1 MAKAVRWQIP
11 FVSSIEQTQYR
22 IDIYDEQDGTWSG
35 VTTLTG
41 GPSPIVTDED
51 ASDDFFAPIRTQT
64 GNIEVC
70 TAIPGG
76 GTLRLEDILP
86 ENNIARPVRL
96 VSIASDMSE
105 KIEWQGF
112 LSCQAYNQA
121 YTDIPEIIQLPINS
135 VLEAMDSVPVSTDR
149 IGGVMSISNL
159 VYHILKEI
167 RIQCDLPCFTHINYS
182 ADDFSIFSQL
192 IDSTVLF
199 ALKEYNHEYSTTYI
213 VDGMSCKEAL
223 TRICTFMGWVARE
236 MKTDVVLERL
246 CSDLGMYREEIED
259 FYGNFH
265 YSVSYNS
272 PLTTGLSIFDPYWR
286 GTNHQQSITQGAKSV
301 EVVAKLAKYELH
313 ISIPE
318 TPSGSLTERYRQLWK
333 YKEDGDWLYL
343 LANTNTIA
351 YSNMSVGYYS
361 AECRYMYCYYD
372 PDSYLASNISQVLLH
387 MATGAMSSAK
397 ESLQG
402 DQLGLYRWYAG
413 AFLCRY
419 DWEDTGDAVTHET
432 ADALYCVFFPHSL
445 NEPTINSYQVTNFD
459 ISKVGPIFS
468 INSVLDYR
476 CDRGFFKLSANADT
490 IFQLSSPDYLGA
502 EFIHS
507 SEKLYTWCIAME
519 LRIGNKWWNG
529 SEWQSTKCIFNAP
542 MTKNGFKGNWEDS
555 MKIAETDGLLIPIT
569 TNMQGLVTFSIY
581 PMSSETTNGANS
593 APLEMIFNSLS
604 VEHVMPDEYNLT
616 DRSEN
621 HYFRLLGTN
630 FRNEVSISTD
640 LATTLNNTPSPSLIL
655 GHTLEPIKEITYY
668 KDNGSDIAGAT
679 TEKRRPE
686 IDLLNR
692 LARYYQKARRKLNL
706 IVRYAGTIPPKD
718 RLVLRNDNKEYRPMA
733 ESCDWKNDTSDIT
746 FMEIPN

>member
-11 FVSSIEQTQYR
+11 FVSSIEKTQYR

-76 GTLRLEDILP
+76 GTLSLEDILP

-96 VSIASDMSE
+96 VSIAADMSE

-149 IGGVMSISNL
+149 IGGVMSISSL

-182 ADDFSIFSQL
+182 ADDFSIFTQF

-199 ALKEYNHEYSTTYI
+199 ELKEYNLENTTTYI

-246 CSDLGMYREEIED
+246 CSDLGMYREDIED

-272 PLTTGLSIFDPYWR
+272 PLKTGLSIFDPYWR
-286 GTNHQQSITQGAKSV
+286 GTDHQQSIMQGAKSV
-301 EVVAKLAKYELH
+301 EVVANLESYETSFDLPECPDYTLSEYTGRFTGLLFAAYVCKDDQYYA
-313 ISIPE
+313 SICQFN
-318 TPSGSLTERYRQLWK
+318 Y
-333 YKEDGDWLYL
+333 
-343 LANTNTIA
+343 
-351 YSNMSVGYYS
+351 
-361 AECRYMYCYYD
+361 
-372 PDSYLASNISQVLLH
+372 YLASLSDIDKYKKIQSCTLDDVVSGCALNSAITTTQEDGVKYIKRY
-387 MATGAMSSAK
+387 MGAFFALIGTCNNDGELTVSDIDSYQ
-397 ESLQG
+397 S
-402 DQLGLYRWYAG
+402 GLYVVG
-413 AFLCRY
+413 MVNKSNSMTSNPEKFVL
-419 DWEDTGDAVTHET
+419 G
-432 ADALYCVFFPHSL
+432 
-445 NEPTINSYQVTNFD
+445 NELFTLT
-459 ISKVGPIFS
+459 
-468 INSVLDYR
+468 SVENY
-476 CDRGFFKLSANADT
+476 
-490 IFQLSSPDYLGA
+490 
-502 EFIHS
+502 
-507 SEKLYTWCIAME
+507 KLYNGV
-519 LRIGNKWWNG
+519 LRLSITAKLITNYNDGLFEFSDFDGYSYMYLFLKFGDKYWNG
-529 SEWQSTKCIFNAP
+529 EEWVDSFTTFHVNF
-542 MTKNGFKGNWEDS
+542 TGGKGKRYNSNREG
-555 MKIAETDGLLIPIT
+555 IYIPIT
-569 TNMQGLVTFSIY
+569 SNMAGNISVGIFGATNHLDRAVQKFDAHDVFITDLQIEHTFDLIGY
-581 PMSSETTNGANS
+581 KSS
-593 APLEMIFNSLS
+593 
-604 VEHVMPDEYNLT
+604 
-616 DRSEN
+616 RSSN
-621 HYFRLLGTN
+621 KYFRLLGTN

-733 ESCDWKNDTSDIT
+733 ESCDWKSDTSDIT

>member
-11 FVSSIEQTQYR
+11 FVSSIEKTQYR

-35 VTTLTG
+35 VTTLSG
-41 GPSPIVTDED
+41 GTSPIVTDED

-76 GTLRLEDILP
+76 GTLSLEDILP
-86 ENNIARPVRL
+86 ENNISRPVRL
-96 VSIASDMSE
+96 MSIAADMSE

-135 VLEAMDSVPVSTDR
+135 VLEAMDSVPVSMDR
-149 IGGVMSISNL
+149 IGGIKSISNL

-167 RIQCDLPCFTHINYS
+167 RIQCGLPCFTHINYS

-301 EVVAKLAKYELH
+301 EVVAKLAKYEIGLTFPEFPYVQLQNFECVRLLVVSDGNGAYTNEVV
-313 ISIPE
+313 IVKSTVSSDINFNNLCEFKEYKVSDDDTSVTPTTIENVFSESIINPNMQDY
-318 TPSGSLTERYRQLWK
+318 TIDPMDRDYVGAYMARVQIDDKDYMSGVYMNLMGADIKGILGPSFIASQ
-333 YKEDGDWLYL
+333 
-343 LANTNTIA
+343 TN
-351 YSNMSVGYYS
+351 Y
-361 AECRYMYCYYD
+361 
-372 PDSYLASNISQVLLH
+372 
-387 MATGAMSSAK
+387 
-397 ESLQG
+397 
-402 DQLGLYRWYAG
+402 
-413 AFLCRY
+413 
-419 DWEDTGDAVTHET
+419 
-432 ADALYCVFFPHSL
+432 
-445 NEPTINSYQVTNFD
+445 
-459 ISKVGPIFS
+459 IFS
-468 INSVLDYR
+468 IRSGLATTLMNGTMKISFNGLSFYDGDSRTGYYRGALGYYVRNLEKSICIRFGNKYFNGSTWQNSFTLVTKPKVETDDNGAWIIPIDRVTGELFIYFYPHNQDSNIPADITQDYLTGLLLTGINVEFEQTDNGDEN
-476 CDRGFFKLSANADT
+476 DRG
-490 IFQLSSPDYLGA
+490 
-502 EFIHS
+502 
-507 SEKLYTWCIAME
+507 
-519 LRIGNKWWNG
+519 
-529 SEWQSTKCIFNAP
+529 
-542 MTKNGFKGNWEDS
+542 
-555 MKIAETDGLLIPIT
+555 
-569 TNMQGLVTFSIY
+569 
-581 PMSSETTNGANS
+581 
-593 APLEMIFNSLS
+593 
-604 VEHVMPDEYNLT
+604 
-616 DRSEN
+616 EN
-621 HYFRLLGTN
+621 RYFRLLGTN

>member
-11 FVSSIEQTQYR
+11 FVSSIEKTQYR

-76 GTLRLEDILP
+76 GTLSLEDILP

-96 VSIASDMSE
+96 VSIAADMSE

-121 YTDIPEIIQLPINS
+121 YTDIPENIQLPINS
-135 VLEAMDSVPVSTDR
+135 VLEAMDSVPVSMDR
-149 IGGVMSISNL
+149 IGGIKSISNL

-199 ALKEYNHEYSTTYI
+199 ALKEYNHENSTTYI

-301 EVVAKLAKYELH
+301 EVVAKLAKYEINL
-313 ISIPE
+313 SLPE
-318 TPSGSLTERYRQLWK
+318 FPYGNTEEYYEQFNGPENRIYIVASQNQKPYPNVTLR
-333 YKEDGDWLYL
+333 
-343 LANTNTIA
+343 A
-351 YSNMSVGYYS
+351 Y
-361 AECRYMYCYYD
+361 
-372 PDSYLASNISQVLLH
+372 
-387 MATGAMSSAK
+387 GA
-397 ESLQG
+397 
-402 DQLGLYRWYAG
+402 
-413 AFLCRY
+413 
-419 DWEDTGDAVTHET
+419 
-432 ADALYCVFFPHSL
+432 
-445 NEPTINSYQVTNFD
+445 
-459 ISKVGPIFS
+459 
-468 INSVLDYR
+468 
-476 CDRGFFKLSANADT
+476 
-490 IFQLSSPDYLGA
+490 
-502 EFIHS
+502 
-507 SEKLYTWCIAME
+507 E
-519 LRIGNKWWNG
+519 LRIFGGTVENLTGEITVHDVLERLKNVLDIYHVDSGIYGPAQVGSGAFFAKVAFENQYQAAHITTDGLFVAWLLRINSGLYDTQPIFQISSPLNYSVTKGYIKLNASMQHIVSEFDDHGEVTWMYVDNNWADKILMHIKFGNKYWNG
-529 SEWQSTKCIFNAP
+529 SAWTTTRSLVWVDIEGSNFKKNWQP
-542 MTKNGFKGNWEDS
+542 S
-555 MKIAETDGLLIPIT
+555 MSAEETDGYLIPIEK
-569 TNMQGLVTFSIY
+569 TNGSIEIAIY
-581 PMSSETTNGANS
+581 PQINKTSSKN
-593 APLEMIFNSLS
+593 IFLADTFFSELS
-604 VEHVMPDEYNLT
+604 VDYLDIDDDTLT

-668 KDNGSDIAGAT
+668 KDNGSDIAGVT

-706 IVRYAGTIPPKD
+706 IVKYAGTIPPKD

>member
-11 FVSSIEQTQYR
+11 FVSSIEKTQYR
-22 IDIYDEQDGTWSG
+22 IDIYDEQNGTWSG

-51 ASDDFFAPIRTQT
+51 PNDDFFAPIRTQT

-76 GTLRLEDILP
+76 GTLSLEDILP

-96 VSIASDMSE
+96 VSIAADMSE

-135 VLEAMDSVPVSTDR
+135 VLEAMDSVPVSMDR
-149 IGGVMSISNL
+149 IGGIMSISSL

-182 ADDFSIFSQL
+182 ADDFSIFSHL

-199 ALKEYNHEYSTTYI
+199 ALKEYNHQNSTTYI

-246 CSDLGMYREEIED
+246 CPDLGMYREEIED

-301 EVVAKLAKYELH
+301 EVVAKLAKYEIGLTFPEFPYTQLQNFEGVRLLVVNSENGEYTNEVVIVNSI
-313 ISIPE
+313 ISSDINFNNLCE
-318 TPSGSLTERYRQLWK
+318 FNEYKVSDDDTSVTPTTIENVISESIINPNMQDYTIDPMDRDYVGAYMARVQIDDQDYMSGVYMNLMGADIKGILGPSFIATP
-333 YKEDGDWLYL
+333 
-343 LANTNTIA
+343 TN
-351 YSNMSVGYYS
+351 Y
-361 AECRYMYCYYD
+361 
-372 PDSYLASNISQVLLH
+372 
-387 MATGAMSSAK
+387 
-397 ESLQG
+397 
-402 DQLGLYRWYAG
+402 
-413 AFLCRY
+413 
-419 DWEDTGDAVTHET
+419 
-432 ADALYCVFFPHSL
+432 
-445 NEPTINSYQVTNFD
+445 
-459 ISKVGPIFS
+459 IFS
-468 INSVLDYR
+468 IRSGLATTLINGTMKISFNGLSFYDGDSRTGYYRGALGYYVRGLRNSICIRFGYKYFNGSTWGSSFTLVTNKIEQDDSGAWIIPI
-476 CDRGFFKLSANADT
+476 DRVTGELFIYFYPHNQEANIPADIT
-490 IFQLSSPDYLGA
+490 QDYL
-502 EFIHS
+502 
-507 SEKLYTWCIAME
+507 T
-519 LRIGNKWWNG
+519 
-529 SEWQSTKCIFNAP
+529 
-542 MTKNGFKGNWEDS
+542 
-555 MKIAETDGLLIPIT
+555 GLLLT
-569 TNMQGLVTFSIY
+569 SIDV
-581 PMSSETTNGANS
+581 EFEQTDNG
-593 APLEMIFNSLS
+593 
-604 VEHVMPDEYNLT
+604 DEN

-621 HYFRLLGTN
+621 RYFRLLGTN

-679 TEKRRPE
+679 SEKRRPE

-692 LARYYQKARRKLNL
+692 LAKYYQKARRKLNL
-706 IVRYAGTIPPKD
+706 IVKYAGTIPPKD
-718 RLVLRNDNKEYRPMA
+718 RLVLRTDNKEYRPMA